1 MLRLLL
7 VILTTSTIRHC
18 FLTRIYSVWFLG
30 ILWYKCLF
38 LDEIEKSTCE
48 PSLCLLSNPWGKTIW
63 IEMRTLFAGTCKYL
77 EVTFIWLAFYTWLER
92 WRGPPAGIRLVRT
105 MGVLAMQRHHVLR
118 PHLDM
123 LWRFSVKWKRRN
135 LSLCLSKYLILG
147 GVLWEIENRSL
158 LFFCRVNGRNNESR
172 AVHWRICALIYAR
185 YMGFVSIVLKILILV
200 ILFSVRDPIRTQIKR
215 HHR

>member
-1 MLRLLL
+1 M
-7 VILTTSTIRHC
+7 
-18 FLTRIYSVWFLG
+18 WFLG

-48 PSLCLLSNPWGKTIW
+48 PSLCLPSNPWGKTIW

-92 WRGPPAGIRLVRT
+92 WRGTPAGIRLVRT

-135 LSLCLSKYLILG
+135 LPLCLSKYLILG

-158 LFFCRVNGRNNESR
+158 LFLSSERAEQWESR
-172 AVHWRICALIYAR
+172 STLANVRPHLRTLYGICQHRFKDPHL
-185 YMGFVSIVLKILILV
+185 GHFVQRERSDKNTDKASSSSLKA
-200 ILFSVRDPIRTQIKR
+200 P
-215 HHR
+215 